1 MKILGRTFIVLALLI
16 GVAQPIQ
23 VAAEP
28 DGYQNLPGWHWV
40 AGGVLRGVSFPTAS
54 LGIAVGDGG
63 LIIRSSDGGVSWQQV
78 SSGVKTDLKHVQFIN
93 ESRGWAVGEQ
103 GIILYSEDGG
113 QSWNKQT
120 SPSSADLNRLFFFD
134 ANNGWIVGNNGT
146 ILYTNNGG
154 TNWTQQTSG
163 TTNHLYGLD
172 FVDTSYGWAVGASG
186 LVIATT
192 NGGSSWQN
200 QPSCGSHE
208 LYDVDFTD
216 RNNGWLVG
224 WGGHLCKAARGG
236 EIWGEWILGWTSDL
250 YDIELTPGGG
260 GLIIGAGGF
269 IAQHTLPPYDWWETI
284 NSGTDNNLYGVDFID
299 ANHGWIVGKAG
310 MVLATAN
317 GGSSWEQHIGST
329 TGNINDLY
337 FVDDQRG
344 WAAVGWSSS
353 GFPGQILHTQ
363 DGGATWS
370 FQKTGIDFV
379 NDIEFV
385 NANIGWAAAGIYGN
399 GYIFSTLDGGAHWT
413 SQLELSYRP
422 MRGLHFMNAAYGWV
436 VGGAGNGNGWIYAT
450 TNGGQTW
457 AEQKYLEGQQNLL
470 DVCFSDFN
478 NGWAVGEYGTIYAT
492 NDGGEHWN
500 SQTSGVDKTLKS
512 LYCYGQR
519 VWVAGEDI
527 ILFTSNGGTTW
538 QTQRNRTGIEYYNDI
553 DFSGPGWG
561 WVVGGS
567 NTTYETLALATGDL
581 GNSWIAEDIPLNFG
595 GAVSVHATHYGLG
608 PVIWMGGGNGIILS
622 NLPDANVPVSTTV
635 TPAEGGDLFSKDGN
649 VHLEFPAGLVTANTV
664 ITYTPTTLSQA
675 PSTGRL
681 SAWTIFDLSA
691 EPIIRS
697 LDDIIESGT
706 CYTMTVDYKGWLV
719 SEDAALGI
727 YHWDGSDW
735 VLEPTSQADRDLD
748 RATACPNHF
757 SYFALLGNN
766 FYQYLPIILR

>member
-1 MKILGRTFIVLALLI
+1 MKILRRAFIVLALLI

-78 SSGVKTDLKHVQFIN
+78 LSGVKTDLKHVQFIN
-93 ESRGWAVGEQ
+93 ELRGWAVGEQ

-113 QSWNKQT
+113 LSWNKQT
-120 SPSSADLNRLFFFD
+120 SPSSADLNRLFFLD
-134 ANNGWIVGNNGT
+134 ANTGWVVGNNGT

-192 NGGSSWQN
+192 DGGINWGN
-200 QPSCGSHE
+200 QSCPSETHE
-208 LYDVDFTD
+208 FYDVDFTD
-216 RNNGWLVG
+216 RYNGWIVG
-224 WGGHLCKAARGG
+224 QGSGLCKTTNGG
-236 EIWGEWILGWTSDL
+236 TSWGSWSMSGWTRDL

-269 IAQHTLPPYDWWETI
+269 IAQHTLPPYDWRETI

-299 ANHGWIVGKAG
+299 ANHGWIGGEAG

-317 GGSSWEQHIGST
+317 GGSSWEQPIGST
-329 TGNINDLY
+329 TGSINDLF

-363 DGGATWS
+363 DGGLTWS
-370 FQKTGIDFV
+370 VQKTGIDFV

-385 NANIGWAAAGIYGN
+385 NANIGWAVAGSLGD

-413 SQLELSYRP
+413 SQLELSYLP
-422 MRGLHFMNAAYGWV
+422 MRGLHFMNAAYGWA
-436 VGGAGNGNGWIYAT
+436 VGGAGDGNGWIYAT
-450 TNGGQTW
+450 TNGGQDWT
-457 AEQKYLEGQQNLL
+457 EQKYIEDQHNLL

-500 SQTSGVDKTLKS
+500 SQNSGVNKTLKS
-512 LYCYGQR
+512 LYCYDHW
-519 VWVAGEDI
+519 VWVAGDDF

-538 QTQRNRTGIEYYNDI
+538 QIQRDMTGIEYYNDI

-581 GNSWIAEDIPLNFG
+581 GISWIAEDIPLNFG
-595 GAVSVHATHYGLG
+595 GPNSVHATHYGLG
-608 PVIWMGGGNGIILS
+608 PVIWIGGGNGIILS
-622 NLPDANVPVSTTV
+622 NRPNDDVSVSTEV
-635 TPAEGGDLFSKDGN
+635 TPTEGGDLFSKDGN

-664 ITYTPTTLSQA
+664 ITYTPTTSSQA
-675 PSTGRL
+675 PLTGSL
-681 SAWTIFDLSA
+681 SAWRIFDLTTDGSA
-691 EPIIRS
+691 TIVPGS
-697 LDDIIESGT
+697 
-706 CYTMTVDYKGWLV
+706 CYTMTVDYKGWLA
-719 SEDAALGI
+719 SENDLLGI
-727 YHWDGSDW
+727 YSWDGSNW
-735 VLEPTSQADRDLD
+735 VKESTSQADCDLD
-748 RATACPNHF
+748 RVTACPNHF
-757 SYFALLGNN
+757 SYFALLGNK
-766 FYQYLPIILR
+766 FYQYLPLVMR